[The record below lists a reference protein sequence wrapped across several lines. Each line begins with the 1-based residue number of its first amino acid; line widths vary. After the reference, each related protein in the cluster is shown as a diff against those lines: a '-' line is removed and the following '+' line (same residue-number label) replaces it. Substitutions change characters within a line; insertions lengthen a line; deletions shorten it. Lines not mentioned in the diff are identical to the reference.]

1 MLLLLPFF
9 RNYLELFNSTYFK
22 VYRKRKQILIP
33 PFYRLFYNHPCRKFI
48 NSYRAPIVQFMI
60 PGKSDIDINQERKGL
75 RKKEGEKKTRF
86 ISREED
92 EKGDGE
98 EYRYPFFLDPSQ
110 LSSSPFEYRA

>member
-1 MLLLLPFF
+1 MLLLCFHSF
-9 RNYLELFNSTYFK
+9 VIIWNYLIRF
-22 VYRKRKQILIP
+22 ILKYIEKGNR
-33 PFYRLFYNHPCRKFI
+33 FSSLRSIVAYNHPCRKFI

-98 EYRYPFFLDPSQ
+98 E
-110 LSSSPFEYRA
+110 

>member
-9 RNYLELFNSTYFK
+9 RNYLELFNSIYFK

-75 RKKEGEKKTRF
+75 RKKEGEKKNEVYLEGGGRKRRWRGVDT
-86 ISREED
+86 
-92 EKGDGE
+92 
-98 EYRYPFFLDPSQ
+98 PFS
-110 LSSSPFEYRA
+110 